1 MEFPYFKDDY
11 YQQSESYTDSLT
23 LSGLDYDSPRMDF
36 QQRFS
41 SLLELEELCSDQEFQ
56 ATDIPKDDDPVYV
69 YLTQMGEFPM
79 LSAREETRIARKI
92 ERYWKQF
99 CCHVLSNHYVLHGIQ
114 RILEELLIHKRRLER
129 TVNISI
135 TNTRQKQRAV
145 AVITR
150 NLETLQILMEQN
162 RLAYPQAFDRNVD
175 PRERKKLQRQM
186 ARRRAKGMRLTFEM
200 ELQISVIRSFFESLK
215 GISNQMTVLY
225 LELKRYQNDPLG
237 SESIPRIRHDIH
249 HLMRLTHLSPAMLRR
264 FVEKGERIQKKYDFF
279 KRKLSSGNLRL
290 VVSIAKNY
298 QNRGVSFI
306 DLIQEGNTGLMRAVD
321 KFQLNRGFK
330 FSTYATW
337 WIRQAITR
345 AIVNQGRTIR
355 VPLHIVGMMKKV
367 RETRQNLIQQIER
380 EPTIEEMA
388 TSSGIRLSKA
398 LTIFQMNRNL
408 ISLDQPINRYD
419 ESVFGDFIEDK
430 REESPIERLN
440 CEAIREKLNELLFDL
455 SYREREIIRLRY
467 GLANGHLYTLE
478 EVGHFFEL
486 TRERVRQ
493 IEAKAIRK
501 LQHPTRFEKLLSVM
515 SSRRDDEE
523 DDEGEN
529 AKMMES
535 LLSGVFQ
542 TADN

>member
-11 YQQSESYTDSLT
+11 FQHSDSYSDSIT
-23 LSGLDYDSPRMDF
+23 LSGLDYDSPHLDF

-41 SLLELEELCSDQEFQ
+41 TLLELEELCSDPDPQS
-56 ATDIPKDDDPVYV
+56 DLPKDDDPVYV

-79 LSAREETRIARKI
+79 LSAREETQIAQKI
-92 ERYWKQF
+92 EHYWKRF
-99 CCHVLSNHYVLHGIQ
+99 CYHVLSNHYVLHGIQ

-135 TNTRQKQRAV
+135 TNTHQKQRAI
-145 AVITR
+145 AIITR

-162 RLAYPQAFDRNVD
+162 RLTYPHAFNRNID
-175 PRERKKLQRQM
+175 PRERKTLLKQM

-200 ELQISVIRSFFESLK
+200 ELQISVIRGFFESLK
-215 GISNQMTVLY
+215 NISNQMTILY

-237 SESIPRIRHDIH
+237 SESIPRIRRDIH
-249 HLMRLTHLSPAMLRR
+249 RLMRITHQSPAMLKR
-264 FVEKGERIQKKYDFF
+264 FIEKGEKIQKKYDFF
-279 KRKLSSGNLRL
+279 KRKLSAGNLRL

-330 FSTYATW
+330 FATYATW

-388 TSSGIRLSKA
+388 ISSGIRLSKA
-398 LTIFQMNRNL
+398 LTIFQMNKNL
-408 ISLDQPINRYD
+408 ISLDQPVNRYD

-430 REESPIERLN
+430 REESPMDRIN

-501 LQHPTRFEKLLSVM
+501 LQHPTRFEKLADIM
-515 SSRRDDEE
+515 SPRHNDDEQDSE
-523 DDEGEN
+523 E
-529 AKMMES
+529 MMES
-535 LLSGVFQ
+535 LLAGAFQ
-542 TADN
+542 TRNN